1 MKNKTLIEKLEIK
14 ERRINKLKDE
24 INEIEDENYTLKLE
38 NMDIKN
44 ENEKLKDEN
53 EKLLI
58 FKKDCEEIC
67 EGYPVLKDMTD
78 RMFVLS
84 DSIDRLIKEREKI
97 ISFEKESQDYYKKNK
112 SLPEFYVN
120 YILGERL
127 IMDGD
132 KAVIKYLY
140 EDKVDRDRIDMHT
153 VEHIE
158 DIVKNHEII
167 YRFKSFFHPL
177 DVSIITRKGQCKY
190 TLYKNY
196 VPGQRGNYPSVE
208 QINEEL
214 KYQNSLSYGRN
225 IIEIILEEPQHIHG
239 RYDLFHSEWRCLGTK
254 EIISEILEKAHNFM
268 ISD

>member
-53 EKLLI
+53 EKLII

-140 EDKVDRDRIDMHT
+140 EGKVDRDRIDMHT
-153 VEHIE
+153 SDDIE

-167 YRFKSFFHPL
+167 YRFKSFFYPL
-177 DVSIITRKGQCKY
+177 DVSIITQKGQCKY

-196 VPGQRGNYPSVE
+196 VSEQRGIYSSVE

-214 KYQNSLSYGRN
+214 KYQNELS
-225 IIEIILEEPQHIHG
+225 
-239 RYDLFHSEWRCLGTK
+239 
-254 EIISEILEKAHNFM
+254 
-268 ISD
+268 